1 MRMKDNLVGGYTSPI
16 RDPDIKTYFSILFH
30 TLFHTGTFRKTF
42 HTRLVL
48 IAQALAN
55 AKEEL
60 WISSALATKL

>member
-1 MRMKDNLVGGYTSPI
+1 MRMKDNLVGGYISPI

-30 TLFHTGTFRKTF
+30 TGTFRKTF
-42 HTRLVL
+42 HTWLVS

-60 WISSALATKL
+60 WMSSALATKL